1 LLREDVAGGTA
12 ADGTCGREGEA
23 LGAVTAAAEAFLKE
37 PSFGD
42 GVVAGLDGGETA
54 DGLLGLALGTEG
66 VLNVGELACCCD
78 CGWAGFGVAGEKEE
92 NGDDADAARALKSVR
107 KNYKVLWVMENPL
120 RRIFFQVLLP
130 QYLCNALEFEVGQ
143 LIPVISRSSSTRMR

>member
-54 DGLLGLALGTEG
+54 DGLMGLALGTEG
-66 VLNVGELACCCD
+66 VLNAGELACCCD

-92 NGDDADAARALKSVR
+92 SGDDADAARAL
-107 KNYKVLWVMENPL
+107 LPL
-120 RRIFFQVLLP
+120 PLVLLLLLP
-130 QYLCNALEFEVGQ
+130 PLLLESADT
-143 LIPVISRSSSTRMR
+143 LAWIRATT